1 MKSQFRKLKEQG
13 EIDFKGFSI
22 IAKDVDVQ
30 KKRIGGNFAVAHAVN
45 NQEMRECIRQIVPD
59 VIFITLTLTKE
70 TQRKRIKVNLMWG
83 YFFLLTVLKI
93 ADFCTFQIQDRHGE
107 QAEEVIKMLTS
118 LFDIYEPPGE
128 NERNT
133 YNVEI
138 TDEMTPNDVLEKVQ
152 KILTEIDL
160 GPKKEL
166 VTLKDGYYQNAIF
179 TPNLHKVDGN
189 NITVHPVVSLD
200 YPDLEPQ
207 GWYTMNG
214 SLVDYL
220 AQMI

>member
-1 MKSQFRKLKEQG
+1 MKIQFRKLKEQG

-22 IAKDVDVQ
+22 IAEDVDVQ

-83 YFFLLTVLKI
+83 HFFLLTVLKI

-152 KILTEIDL
+152 KILADIDL
-160 GPKKEL
+160 KPK
-166 VTLKDGYYQNAIF
+166 
-179 TPNLHKVDGN
+179 
-189 NITVHPVVSLD
+189 
-200 YPDLEPQ
+200 
-207 GWYTMNG
+207 
-214 SLVDYL
+214 
-220 AQMI
+220 

>member
-1 MKSQFRKLKEQG
+1 MT
-13 EIDFKGFSI
+13 GF
-22 IAKDVDVQ
+22 
-30 KKRIGGNFAVAHAVN
+30 
-45 NQEMRECIRQIVPD
+45 
-59 VIFITLTLTKE
+59 
-70 TQRKRIKVNLMWG
+70 
-83 YFFLLTVLKI
+83 
-93 ADFCTFQIQDRHGE
+93 
-107 QAEEVIKMLTS
+107 
-118 LFDIYEPPGE
+118 FDIYEPPGE

-160 GPKKEL
+160 EPKKEL

-207 GWYTMNG
+207 G
-214 SLVDYL
+214 
-220 AQMI
+220 

>member
-83 YFFLLTVLKI
+83 YYF
-93 ADFCTFQIQDRHGE
+93 
-107 QAEEVIKMLTS
+107 
-118 LFDIYEPPGE
+118 Y
-128 NERNT
+128 
-133 YNVEI
+133 
-138 TDEMTPNDVLEKVQ
+138 
-152 KILTEIDL
+152 
-160 GPKKEL
+160 
-166 VTLKDGYYQNAIF
+166 
-179 TPNLHKVDGN
+179 
-189 NITVHPVVSLD
+189 
-200 YPDLEPQ
+200 
-207 GWYTMNG
+207 
-214 SLVDYL
+214 
-220 AQMI
+220 